1 MTQANNPLDQT
12 TPTIAVVGMHRSGTS
27 ATAGLLI
34 GFGLAGPRPDDLV
47 PGDSSNERGHWES
60 HEVQLC
66 NAHLLAARGATTY
79 APPPITENW
88 NEIPVYESV
97 LSEARQWFTA
107 TYSGRPLVM
116 KDPRMCLTLPFWRS
130 ALPSPLGAVFVLR
143 DPMDVARS
151 LEARDGIPVL
161 LGLAMWDRYIRS
173 ATAGLAGIPTLV
185 VEYDAMLED
194 PSKAS
199 KAVSAFLEDMGI
211 RPAPGK
217 TEDAAT
223 RLDPKLRHQGERR
236 DEYDELVRSQRSV
249 LASLAEHTGPHA
261 TWTPPPLSPPPAWVD
276 DVLRLRLDYAGAARE
291 LHWVKASRAYRLVSS
306 LWRFKGGSPT
316 QLSDPAT
323 FEEQS
328 L

>member
-1 MTQANNPLDQT
+1 MTYQGDPDGPVET
-12 TPTIAVVGMHRSGTS
+12 TIAVVGMHRSGTS
-27 ATAGLLI
+27 ATAGMLV

-79 APPPITENW
+79 APPPITLKW
-88 NEIPVYESV
+88 NDIPVYESA
-97 LSEARQWFTA
+97 LKEARHWFAA

-116 KDPRMCLTLPFWRS
+116 KDPRICLTLPFWRS
-130 ALPSPLGAVFVLR
+130 ALPTALGAVFVLR

-173 ATAGLAGIPTLV
+173 AAAGLADIPTLV

-194 PSKAS
+194 PAEAS
-199 KAVSAFLEDMGI
+199 KAVSAFLEQMGI
-211 RPAPGK
+211 RPEPGK

-223 RLDPKLRHQGERR
+223 RLDPTLRHQGDRR
-236 DEYDELVRSQRSV
+236 DEYDEIVVSQRNV
-249 LASLAEHTGPHA
+249 LTSLTECSGPHA
-261 TWTPPPLSPPPAWVD
+261 RWTPPPLSPPPAWVD
-276 DVLRLRLDYAGAARE
+276 DVLRLRRDYAGAARE
-291 LHWVKASRAYRLVSS
+291 LHWVKASRAYQLVSS
-306 LWRFKGGSPT
+306 LWRFKGGNPT
-316 QLSDPAT
+316 PLNDPAPYD
-323 FEEQS
+323 EQS